1 MKQGLR
7 RLINTSKMNLH
18 VDEIP
23 VSCLSSMFV
32 AGRILPVF
40 AGEWSRLSLGDMYER
55 TVKAV
60 RELSKFK
67 ARR

>member
-1 MKQGLR
+1 
-7 RLINTSKMNLH
+7 MNLH

-40 AGEWSRLSLGDMYER
+40 AGEWGRLSLGDIDGR
-55 TVKAV
+55 TS
-60 RELSKFK
+60 LYN
-67 ARR
+67 